1 MNNQI
6 LDFISSP
13 TVKNL
18 LITGAAGTGKTTLV
32 KKIIEYLNENQLPY
46 YLLTP
51 TGRAAHNL
59 QNHIFEVTE
68 VSPTTIH
75 SFLYKKDDKSVQEI
89 PEILRF
95 SVVNEKVEDNAVI
108 IIDEA
113 SILSHEAMS
122 EKDFLQFGSGNLF
135 KDLTDYLDLSNSNRK
150 LILVGDPCQL
160 PSINVSQAEVLN
172 TDYLKQHFETNNIEH
187 IHLKEVHRQLKD
199 SNILK
204 SATALRDK
212 LGSVEN

>member
-1 MNNQI
+1 M
-6 LDFISSP
+6 
-13 TVKNL
+13 
-18 LITGAAGTGKTTLV
+18 
-32 KKIIEYLNENQLPY
+32 
-46 YLLTP
+46 LTP

-113 SILSHEAMS
+113 SILSHCS
-122 EKDFLQFGSGNLF
+122 GLIQQDTFLRE
-135 KDLTDYLDLSNSNRK
+135 Y
-150 LILVGDPCQL
+150 
-160 PSINVSQAEVLN
+160 
-172 TDYLKQHFETNNIEH
+172 
-187 IHLKEVHRQLKD
+187 
-199 SNILK
+199 
-204 SATALRDK
+204 
-212 LGSVEN
+212 

>member
-113 SILSHEAMS
+113 SMLSHEATS

-187 IHLKEVHRQLKD
+187 IHLKEV
-199 SNILK
+199 
-204 SATALRDK
+204 
-212 LGSVEN
+212 